1 MRVAVDIGGTFTDAV
16 LASENGDVLA
26 SAKTL
31 TTHSDPVDGAIEGVS
46 RMMADNGHSFDEV
59 TGFIHGTTL
68 AANALIEKRGAR
80 VASITTEGFRDI
92 LEIGYE
98 RRYSQYDIS
107 LEKPQRLVPRERS
120 FTIRERMSVEGKV
133 LIELDDSGIDPLLRN
148 LDECS
153 AEAVAIC
160 FLHSYVNPAHE
171 RRIGDVLNKRRPGL
185 AITISSEVSPEA
197 REYDR
202 LSTTVANAYIL
213 PLMQSYLHRI
223 GDRFASEGLRCPVLM
238 MTAGGGMCSIA
249 TASRFPIRL
258 VESGPAGGAV
268 LATKVAADMN
278 LGEVLSF
285 DMGGTTAKLCLIDNA
300 QPQTSRQFE
309 IARAERFIKGS
320 GMPVRI
326 PAIEMIEIGAGGG
339 SIAEVDRL
347 GRLRVGPRSA
357 GSEPGPAA
365 FCRGGTEP
373 TVTDGDIV
381 LGFIEPSTFGDGMI
395 AINTDESKRAVDRS
409 IASKLE
415 TDTETAADGVC
426 RIADESMSSAGRM
439 HAAESGK
446 DLGRRT
452 MIAFGGNG
460 PLHAGRVARNAGIRR
475 IVVPPNP
482 SVGSAVGFLH
492 APVKFE
498 IVRSRYSLLDEL
510 ETEAINSLFKEMI
523 REARD
528 FVRQGARRLPIET
541 RRSAFM
547 RYSGQGHEIEIEVP
561 DRPLDENDKQ
571 PLTKA
576 FESEYRAQFSRPVPG
591 MKIEILN
598 WAVTVSSHRTISP
611 PARMEPRFAKFT
623 PARSKKIFCDID
635 GAWKDSAL
643 IERADLTPGDCI
655 DGPALITEPQTTT
668 LVSEDFAAH
677 VDALGNLVLIRKEE

>member
-16 LASENGDVLA
+16 LANEDGEVLA
-26 SAKTL
+26 SLKTL
-31 TTHSDPVDGAIEGVS
+31 TTHPDPVDGAIEGVS
-46 RMMADNGHSFDEV
+46 RMMASSGHSLDEV
-59 TGFIHGTTL
+59 AGFIHGTTL
-68 AANALIEKRGAR
+68 AANALIERRGAR
-80 VASITTEGFRDI
+80 VASVTTEGFRDV

-107 LEKPQRLVPRERS
+107 LEKPRRLVPRERS

-133 LIELDDSGIDPLLRN
+133 LIEMDDSDIDPLLRN
-148 LDECS
+148 LDGCS

-171 RRIGDVLNKRRPGL
+171 RRIRDVLNKRRPDL
-185 AITISSEVSPEA
+185 AITISSDVSPEA

-202 LSTTVANAYIL
+202 LSTTAANAYIL
-213 PLMQSYLHRI
+213 PLMRSYLHRI

-238 MTAGGGMCSIA
+238 MTAGGGMCTIA

-258 VESGPAGGAV
+258 VESGPAGGAIM
-268 LATKVAADMN
+268 AAKVAADMN
-278 LGEVLSF
+278 FGEVLSF
-285 DMGGTTAKLCLIDNA
+285 DVGGTTAKLCLIDNA

-365 FCRGGTEP
+365 FRRGGIEP
-373 TVTDGDIV
+373 TVTDSDIV
-381 LGFIEPSTFGDGMI
+381 LGFIELGAFGDGLI
-395 AINTDESKRAVDRS
+395 AIDAGKSKGAIDGSVATR
-409 IASKLE
+409 LN
-415 TDTETAADGVC
+415 TDTENAADGIC
-426 RIADESMSSAGRM
+426 RIVDESMSSAGRM

-475 IVVPPNP
+475 IVVPLNP
-482 SVGSAVGFLH
+482 GVGSAVGFLY

-510 ETEAINSLFKEMI
+510 GIEEINFLFEEMI
-523 REARD
+523 GEARD
-528 FVRQGARRLPIET
+528 FVRQGAGQSPIET
-541 RRSAFM
+541 WRSAFM
-547 RYSGQGHEIEIEVP
+547 RYSGQGHEIEIEIP
-561 DRPLDENDKQ
+561 NRPLDESDKQ
-571 PLTKA
+571 PLTEA
-576 FESEYRAQFSRPVPG
+576 FVSEYCAQFSRPVPG

-635 GAWKDSAL
+635 GEWKDSAL
-643 IERADLTPGDCI
+643 IKRADLTPGDCI

-677 VDALGNLVLIRKEE
+677 VDALGNLVLSRKEE

>member
-1 MRVAVDIGGTFTDAV
+1 MRIAVDIGGTFTDAV
-16 LASENGDVLA
+16 LANCDGDVLA
-26 SAKTL
+26 SGKTL
-31 TTHSDPVDGAIEGVS
+31 TTHSNPVDGAIEGVAG
-46 RMMADNGHSFDEV
+46 MMARTGYSLGDV

-68 AANALIEKRGAR
+68 AANALIERRGAR
-80 VASITTEGFRDI
+80 VASVTTEGFRDI

-120 FTIRERMSVEGKV
+120 FVIRERMSVGGEV
-133 LIELDDSGIDPLLRN
+133 LIELDESGIESLIGN
-148 LDECS
+148 LDKCA

-160 FLHSYVNPAHE
+160 FLHSYANPAHE
-171 RRIGDVLNKRRPGL
+171 RRVRDVLKKRRPNL

-202 LSTTVANAYIL
+202 LSTTVANAFIL
-213 PLMQSYLHRI
+213 PLMQTYLQQI
-223 GDRFASEGLRCPVLM
+223 GDRFALEGLRCPIFM

-258 VESGPAGGAV
+258 VESGPAGGAI
-268 LATKVAADMN
+268 LAAKIAADI
-278 LGEVLSF
+278 GVDEILSF
-285 DMGGTTAKLCLIDNA
+285 DIGGTTAKLCLIDNA
-300 QPQTSRQFE
+300 QPQASRQFE

-365 FCRGGTEP
+365 FRRGGTEP
-373 TVTDGDIV
+373 TVTDSDIV
-381 LGFIEPSTFGDGMI
+381 LGYIEPDIFGDGMI
-395 AINTDESKRAVDRS
+395 AIDACESKRAIDRS

-426 RIADESMSSAGRM
+426 EIVDESMSSAGRM
-439 HAAESGK
+439 HAVESGK

-460 PLHAGRVARNAGIRR
+460 PLHASRVARSAGVRR

-492 APVKFE
+492 APIKFE
-498 IVRSRYSLLDEL
+498 IVRSRYSLLYDLDIEEINWLL
-510 ETEAINSLFKEMI
+510 EEMI
-523 REARD
+523 GEAED
-528 FVRQGARRLPIET
+528 LVRQGAGQSPIET
-541 RRSAFM
+541 LRSAFM
-547 RYSGQGHEIEIEVP
+547 RYSGQGHEIEIAIP
-561 DRPLDENDKQ
+561 NRPLDKDDKK
-571 PLTKA
+571 PLSEA
-576 FESEYRAQFSRPVPG
+576 FESEYRTQFSRPVPG

-598 WAVTVSSHRTISP
+598 WAVTVSS
-611 PARMEPRFAKFT
+611 PRQIRRPTRIDPKFT
-623 PARSKKIFCDID
+623 KLAPSRTKKIFCDVD

-643 IERADLTPGDCI
+643 IERADLKPGDSI
-655 DGPALITEPQTTT
+655 DGPALITESQTTT
-668 LVSEDFAAH
+668 LVSDDFSAH
-677 VDALGNLVLIRKEE
+677 VDALGNLVLFRGKD